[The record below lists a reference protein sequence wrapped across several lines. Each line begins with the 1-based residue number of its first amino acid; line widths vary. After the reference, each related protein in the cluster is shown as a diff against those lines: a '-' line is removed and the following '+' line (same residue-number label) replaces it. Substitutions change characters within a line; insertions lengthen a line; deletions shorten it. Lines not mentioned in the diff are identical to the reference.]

1 MKSELPRQFID
12 QWAGDLANIRRTDSE
27 EWPMTSEDDSD
38 RETMYLMRSPT
49 NAARLAEGIAQL
61 DSGDTVEVETE
72 RPARELE

>member
-1 MKSELPRQFID
+1 
-12 QWAGDLANIRRTDSE
+12 
-27 EWPMTSEDDSD
+27 MTSEDDSD